1 MQLATPAKR
10 KRYTGK
16 WETSAACI
24 QKSKSPGPKREKLVS
39 SYAAEQSLM
48 TKCHQCGPGHN
59 GSFGVEVFL
68 LLLLFLMTSRV
79 TRMREDVLYSLRSL
93 GHTETVGSVQGKTVP
108 RQHYKLAHLLTI
120 RDSRHSLTLLVE
132 STLLHFI
139 GWQFGSVH

>member
-1 MQLATPAKR
+1 
-10 KRYTGK
+10 
-16 WETSAACI
+16 
-24 QKSKSPGPKREKLVS
+24 
-39 SYAAEQSLM
+39 M

-59 GSFGVEVFL
+59 GSFGVEVFF

>member
-1 MQLATPAKR
+1 
-10 KRYTGK
+10 
-16 WETSAACI
+16 
-24 QKSKSPGPKREKLVS
+24 
-39 SYAAEQSLM
+39 
-48 TKCHQCGPGHN
+48 
-59 GSFGVEVFL
+59 
-68 LLLLFLMTSRV
+68 
-79 TRMREDVLYSLRSL
+79 MREDVLYSLRSL